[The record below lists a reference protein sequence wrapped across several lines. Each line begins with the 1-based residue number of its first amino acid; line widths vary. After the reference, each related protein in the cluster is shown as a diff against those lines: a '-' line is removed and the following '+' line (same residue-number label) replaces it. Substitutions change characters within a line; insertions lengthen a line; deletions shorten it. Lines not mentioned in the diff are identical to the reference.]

1 MQIPIVPLLLL
12 LVLAGCGQDA
22 LKVERGE
29 RGPPGSEG
37 PAGPAGPAGPPGTP
51 GTVIRTVDGD
61 CSTSSCIVACEAN
74 EKILNAYAINP
85 GGTFTYEADNRA
97 TFRPQRPG
105 VAVKVVLACIPK

>member
-22 LKVERGE
+22 PKVERGE
-29 RGPPGSEG
+29 RGPPGSE
-37 PAGPAGPAGPPGTP
+37 GPAGPAGPPGTP

>member
-22 LKVERGE
+22 PKVEKGE
-29 RGPPGSEG
+29 RGPPGSE
-37 PAGPAGPAGPPGTP
+37 GPAGPAGPPGTP

-97 TFRPQRPG
+97 TFRPQRP
-105 VAVKVVLACIPK
+105 VLP